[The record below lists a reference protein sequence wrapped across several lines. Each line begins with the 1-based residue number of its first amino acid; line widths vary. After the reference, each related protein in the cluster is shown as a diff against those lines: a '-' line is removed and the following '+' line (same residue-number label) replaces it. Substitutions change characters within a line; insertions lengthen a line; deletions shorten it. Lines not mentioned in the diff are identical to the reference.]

1 MLFLLFQLG
10 KDRYAVEA
18 SQVVEVLP
26 LLNFKKI
33 PQAPPGVA
41 GAFNY
46 RGAPVPVIDLS
57 ELTIGN
63 PSRQRL
69 STRLVLV
76 NYPLESGGRRIL
88 GLIAEHATETVRLEP
103 TDFLNVGVTVDEA
116 PYLGPVAKDERGL
129 IQWIEVKQ
137 LLPESV
143 RGVLFRQT
151 VAPNLTNATD
161 RTAGGDP

>member
-10 KDRYAVEA
+10 KDRYALEA

-33 PQAPPGVA
+33 PRAPPGVA

-69 STRLVLV
+69 STRIVLV

-88 GLIAEHATETVRLEP
+88 GLIAEHATETIHLEP
-103 TDFLNVGVTVDEA
+103 TDFLSSGVTVDEA
-116 PYLGPVAKDERGL
+116 TYLGPVAKDERGL
-129 IQWIEVKQ
+129 IQRIEVKK
-137 LLPESV
+137 LLTESV
-143 RGVLFRQT
+143 RGLLFREPVEEAQWS
-151 VAPNLTNATD
+151 
-161 RTAGGDP
+161 

>member
-1 MLFLLFQLG
+1 MLFLLLQLG
-10 KDRYAVEA
+10 KDRYALEA

-33 PQAPPGVA
+33 LRAPPGVA

-57 ELTIGN
+57 ELTMGN

-76 NYPLESGGRRIL
+76 NYPLESGRRIL

-103 TDFLNVGVTVDEA
+103 TDFLGVGVTVDEA

-129 IQWIEVKQ
+129 IQLIEVKK

-143 RGVLFRQT
+143 RGLLFREPVEEAQWS
-151 VAPNLTNATD
+151 
-161 RTAGGDP
+161 

>member
-1 MLFLLFQLG
+1 MRQIAMLFLLLQLG
-10 KDRYAVEA
+10 KDRYALEA

-33 PQAPPGVA
+33 LRVPPGVA
-41 GAFNY
+41 GAFSY
-46 RGAPVPVIDLS
+46 RGTPVPVIDLS
-57 ELTIGN
+57 ELTIGI

-103 TDFLNVGVTVDEA
+103 TDFLSVGVTVDEA

-129 IQWIEVKQ
+129 IQWIEVKK

-143 RGVLFRQT
+143 RGSLFRESVEEAQWC
-151 VAPNLTNATD
+151 
-161 RTAGGDP
+161 

>member
-10 KDRYAVEA
+10 KDRYALEA

-76 NYPLESGGRRIL
+76 NYPLDSGGRRIL
-88 GLIAEHATETVRLEP
+88 GLIAEHATETVHLEP
-103 TDFLNVGVTVDEA
+103 TDYLSAGVTVDEA

-129 IQWIEVKQ
+129 IQWIEVKK
-137 LLPESV
+137 LLPESM
-143 RGVLFRQT
+143 RELLFRKT
-151 VAPNLTNATD
+151 VAPNLTDATD
-161 RTAGGDP
+161 RTARGDP

>member
-1 MLFLLFQLG
+1 MLFLLLQLG
-10 KDRYAVEA
+10 QDRYALEA
-18 SQVVEVLP
+18 SEVVEVLP

-33 PQAPPGVA
+33 LRAPPGVA

-46 RGAPVPVIDLS
+46 HGTPVPVIDLS
-57 ELTIGN
+57 ELTIGI

-103 TDFLNVGVTVDEA
+103 TDFLNAGVTVDEA

-129 IQWIEVKQ
+129 IQWIEAKK
-137 LLPESV
+137 LLSESV
-143 RGVLFRQT
+143 RGLLFRESVEEAQWS
-151 VAPNLTNATD
+151 
-161 RTAGGDP
+161 